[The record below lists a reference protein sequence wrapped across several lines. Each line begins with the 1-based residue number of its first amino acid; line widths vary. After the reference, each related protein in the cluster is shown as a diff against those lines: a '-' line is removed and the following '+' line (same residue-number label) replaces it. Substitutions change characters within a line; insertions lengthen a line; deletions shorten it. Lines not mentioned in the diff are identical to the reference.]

1 MVFNVL
7 KSSGDQMPDIVR
19 RGLWMGRG
27 RAWITALGG
36 VTHHPHLGESHFL
49 GRSVIAHNRADR
61 GEGEVA
67 RDCSYWSSPP
77 ISLPVFRLIKWTF
90 AQAGQSTPSYS
101 SSGTSFPLPSQCW
114 MLSLVSGQMKSIG
127 RPIDAVTQ
135 AEEHSLCFRMN
146 LFS

>member
-1 MVFNVL
+1 
-7 KSSGDQMPDIVR
+7 
-19 RGLWMGRG
+19 MGRG

-36 VTHHPHLGESHFL
+36 CDPPPASRRKSFSFC

-101 SSGTSFPLPSQCW
+101 SSGTSFPLPKP
-114 MLSLVSGQMKSIG
+114 MLDVELGL
-127 RPIDAVTQ
+127 RTN
-135 AEEHSLCFRMN
+135 EEY
-146 LFS
+146 